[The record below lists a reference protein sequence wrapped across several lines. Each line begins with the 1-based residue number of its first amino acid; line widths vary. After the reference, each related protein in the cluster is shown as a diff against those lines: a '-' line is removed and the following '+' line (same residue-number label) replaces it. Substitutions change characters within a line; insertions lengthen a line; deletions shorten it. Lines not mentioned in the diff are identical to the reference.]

1 MLFTFVFFYLGWKFF
16 RDKSIKRIFKASY
29 FLGLVV
35 ILVNVFWVYHFT
47 GSYFEGSDATA
58 YYLSAKNI
66 KNNFG
71 LLDFINIRYIGFN
84 IYQIIAAYP
93 LFDNELS
100 ASILI
105 KLTSW
110 SLFFLSCVNLNKNLT
125 NHLGL
130 TLTKDQFVYYSI
142 FFMGLWLSL
151 YNFRDIMILTCLI
164 SISSIYIS
172 DNKYR
177 LLKIIIFLYL
187 LFYFRFFYVALLLV
201 SFFMAKGIDVVW
213 KKNILKSRKINL
225 LFVGIFFI
233 IFFAFSLTSID
244 VINVMLAQNENV
256 LNSQMRYSVKA
267 SDPIVSFLKAM
278 FAGNPIEFLV
288 NYFFENISRA
298 FVISPISAMLMSL
311 IYLYSYVYF
320 MQLFVIIFFTKKIFL
335 NSGNSFLK
343 LNSSKI
349 TIFVFSVIFLTFFSL
364 FAYSLTFEGM
374 QERIRVPLLILL
386 SVIILI
392 IKSDKKFR
400 ILFEQTKIIS
410 ILMVFAVFGLTL
422 FAQ

>member
-1 MLFTFVFFYLGWKFF
+1 
-16 RDKSIKRIFKASY
+16 
-29 FLGLVV
+29 
-35 ILVNVFWVYHFT
+35 
-47 GSYFEGSDATA
+47 
-58 YYLSAKNI
+58 
-66 KNNFG
+66 
-71 LLDFINIRYIGFN
+71 
-84 IYQIIAAYP
+84 
-93 LFDNELS
+93 
-100 ASILI
+100 
-105 KLTSW
+105 
-110 SLFFLSCVNLNKNLT
+110 
-125 NHLGL
+125 
-130 TLTKDQFVYYSI
+130 
-142 FFMGLWLSL
+142 
-151 YNFRDIMILTCLI
+151 
-164 SISSIYIS
+164 
-172 DNKYR
+172 
-177 LLKIIIFLYL
+177 
-187 LFYFRFFYVALLLV
+187 
-201 SFFMAKGIDVVW
+201 MAKGIDVVW